1 MTPVEIGAPPPAFCE
16 APRLVRRRAPALCL
30 AAPRAT
36 RPVPEETAVAFS
48 YEGTAYA
55 VMMATPAD
63 LADFAI
69 GFSLTER
76 IIGSPR
82 DIETLETVSTADG
95 IMLRMNLANR
105 PAAAYW
111 ERRRRLAGPSG
122 CGLCGLESLA
132 DAMRPL
138 PPVTGGARISHREIF
153 DAMAALPNWQPMNR
167 ATGALH
173 AAALWLPGAGIVAAR
188 EDVGRHNALD
198 KLIGAAAREGIPA
211 GGGAV
216 LLTSRVSVE
225 MVQKAAI
232 FGVPILVAISA
243 PTALAVRVAQA
254 AGITLAAIAR
264 HDGFEIFTHAER
276 LFDAEFEQP
285 AAAD

>member
-1 MTPVEIGAPPPAFCE
+1 MTPFEIGAPPRPFCDASRFVQRRMPGPRL
-16 APRLVRRRAPALCL
+16 APRTTRA
-30 AAPRAT
+30 
-36 RPVPEETAVAFS
+36 VPEETAIAFS
-48 YEGTAYA
+48 YEGAAYA

-63 LADFAI
+63 LTDFAI

-76 IIGSPR
+76 IIRSPC
-82 DIETLETVSTADG
+82 DVETLETVSTADG
-95 IMLRMNLANR
+95 IMLRMSLAHQ
-105 PAAAYW
+105 PSAAYW

-132 DAMRPL
+132 DAMRAP
-138 PPVTGGARISHREIF
+138 PPVTGDARLSRKEIF
-153 DAMAALPNWQPMNR
+153 DAMAALPAWQPMNR

-173 AAALWLPGAGIVAAR
+173 AAALWLPTAGIVAAR

-198 KLIGAAAREGIPA
+198 KLIGAAARDGISA
-211 GGGAV
+211 AGGAV

-225 MVQKAAI
+225 MIQKAAI
-232 FGVPILVAISA
+232 FGVPILVAVSA
-243 PTALAVRVAQA
+243 PTALAVRVAEA

-264 HDGFEIFTHAER
+264 QDGFEIFTHADR
-276 LFDAEFEQP
+276 LLDVEFEQP